1 MEMSLSIG
9 IPCFNQAQ
17 YLTEAIESALAQTVP
32 CEVIVCNDGSTDNTL
47 EVAKSYESRGVKVIN
62 QINKGLSSARNSLIM
77 NATGDYFLPLDAD
90 DLLLENAAE
99 RILAAGDFDVIAPSF
114 KAFGVY
120 NQELLFQA
128 IPTMEDF
135 LTANRLGYFSAVKRS
150 VLLEVGGYSPRMQ
163 WGWEDYALWIDIL
176 KRGKTLTVIPEVLVL
191 YRTKETSMITEA
203 NKHAEELYAQ
213 MRKDH
218 PDLPWK

>member
-1 MEMSLSIG
+1 
-9 IPCFNQAQ
+9 
-17 YLTEAIESALAQTVP
+17 
-32 CEVIVCNDGSTDNTL
+32 
-47 EVAKSYESRGVKVIN
+47 
-62 QINKGLSSARNSLIM
+62 
-77 NATGDYFLPLDAD
+77 
-90 DLLLENAAE
+90 
-99 RILAAGDFDVIAPSF
+99 
-114 KAFGVY
+114 
-120 NQELLFQA
+120 
-128 IPTMEDF
+128 
-135 LTANRLGYFSAVKRS
+135 
-150 VLLEVGGYSPRMQ
+150 MQ